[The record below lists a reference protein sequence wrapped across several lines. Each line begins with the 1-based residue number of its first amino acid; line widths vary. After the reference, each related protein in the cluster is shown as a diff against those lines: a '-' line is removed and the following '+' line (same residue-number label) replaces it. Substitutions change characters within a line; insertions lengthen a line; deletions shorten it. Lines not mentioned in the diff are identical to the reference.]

1 VQVYKW
7 RNVRSIIGHVLCTI
21 ISNYQKRNHHCRSG
35 YVHNKNNR
43 QRPDSVFGGKG
54 ARYHIYENTNMYV
67 RGHNTESGLST
78 DFCKKFPKKGWFE
91 QIYDKIC
98 KNRADLSKNFH
109 PYFRRFESHVLNTV
123 DAGMNLAFK
132 IWRGVLDLRGCLG
145 LHTKSTKT
153 AKLCMNLTKS
163 RHFSLFFGGAP
174 PPPGD
179 PCLRTTTWW

>member
-1 VQVYKW
+1 MHGV
-7 RNVRSIIGHVLCTI
+7 IILNQGSQQTFVKNPENFL
-21 ISNYQKRNHHCRSG
+21 KRA
-35 YVHNKNNR
+35 
-43 QRPDSVFGGKG
+43 D
-54 ARYHIYENTNMYV
+54 
-67 RGHNTESGLST
+67 LSKFMT
-78 DFCKKFPKKGWFE
+78 KYAKK
-91 QIYDKIC
+91 
-98 KNRADLSKNFH
+98 RADLSKNFH

-179 PCLRTTTWW
+179 PCLRTTTW